1 MAARRRSSPD
11 AEQRNPGRLVGSRAP
26 TLRHRER
33 IRAIADPRSQVI
45 AAISVNPG
53 LIWAGYG
60 GDPRSSILPNGLI
73 NMKIGTLL
81 TTAIVS
87 LSALVGG
94 LAVYVAVTKY
104 QTMEKAAVAQ
114 SRLEIVR
121 AVGDIPRYLN
131 SERGFAT
138 NIMFGAATVDPK
150 QRADLNEKMRKPT
163 DGARDKMNAIRKA
176 LPGPL
181 EDGEAVA
188 AGMDG
193 LNAKFAALREA
204 MDKAIDGPAE
214 TRKDAAK
221 KIIADN
227 AVFNAAV
234 TTLLDTQVRKM
245 ALLDGDAYRQAVYAN
260 IAWNL
265 RDVGGYNA
273 SLHKNLVGAKRAATD
288 AEKMDLGRAQGRA
301 DQILMSLQ
309 ELRGNPA
316 TPANVAAAL
325 EKMNEAYVGRFGL
338 ELKLVK
344 DGATSGKYEH
354 DVDTFYAE
362 SQLGLNS
369 VIGVRDA
376 FYDNAEQVLGAAYS
390 SARLSFL
397 IALAVLAAAAI
408 ASVGLVMMVRRR
420 VCKPIVDLTGRM
432 SHLATGDV
440 SGEIPGADRDDE
452 IGAMAAAVRV
462 FKDNMIEADRL
473 AAEKEAENDIKVR
486 RAQKLDELT
495 RAFEAKVTELVG
507 GLSAASAVMEDTAQS
522 MSATSSATNRQAA
535 VVAAA
540 SEQTST
546 NVQTVASATE
556 ELTSSISEI
565 GRQVAQST
573 TVAARAVDNA
583 RRTGDTA
590 RSLAEGAQKI
600 GDVVTLIQSIAAQT
614 NLLALNA
621 TIEAARAGEAGRGF
635 AVVASEVKSLAGQTA
650 KATTEISEQIAAI
663 QAASDETV
671 TAIKNVVDVITEID
685 QIGTAI
691 AAAIEEQ
698 GSATKEIS
706 RSVQEAAR
714 GTQEVNSNISG
725 VQKAADDNG
734 AAANQVLGA
743 AEQLSSQS
751 RDLAGQVNRFLAEVR
766 AA

>member
-1 MAARRRSSPD
+1 
-11 AEQRNPGRLVGSRAP
+11 
-26 TLRHRER
+26 
-33 IRAIADPRSQVI
+33 
-45 AAISVNPG
+45 
-53 LIWAGYG
+53 
-60 GDPRSSILPNGLI
+60 
-73 NMKIGTLL
+73 MKIGTLL
-81 TTAIVS
+81 TAAIVS
-87 LSALVGG
+87 LSAVGG
-94 LAVYVAVTKY
+94 ALAVYVAGTKY
-104 QTMEKAAVAQ
+104 QTMEKVSVAQ
-114 SRLEIVR
+114 GRLEIVR

-138 NIMFGAATVDPK
+138 NIMFGPATVDPK
-150 QRADLNEKMRKPT
+150 ARAELVEKYRKDT
-163 DGARDKMNAIRKA
+163 DGARDKMNAIRKTLSGA
-176 LPGPL
+176 I
-181 EDGEAVA
+181 EDGDAVG
-188 AGMDG
+188 AGMDA
-193 LNAKFAALREA
+193 LNVKFAGLREA
-204 MDKAIDGPAE
+204 MDKAIDGPADV
-214 TRKDAAK
+214 RKDAAR

-227 AVFNAAV
+227 AVFNGAV
-234 TTLLDTQVRKM
+234 TKLLDGQVRKI
-245 ALLDGDAYRQAVYAN
+245 AVLDGDAYRQAVYAN
-260 IAWNL
+260 TAWSL
-265 RDVGGYNA
+265 RDVGGFNA
-273 SLHKNLVGAKRAATD
+273 SIHKNLVGANRLATD
-288 AEKMDLGRAQGRA
+288 AEKMGLSRAQGRA

-325 EKMNEAYVGRFGL
+325 ERMNEAYVERFGK
-338 ELKLVK
+338 ELKMVE

-362 SQLGLNS
+362 SQRGLS
-369 VIGVRDA
+369 AVIGVRDA
-376 FYDNAEQVLGAAYS
+376 FYDNAEQVLASAYS
-390 SARLSFL
+390 SARFSFL
-397 IALAVLAAAAI
+397 IALAGLVAVAV

-420 VCKPIVDLTGRM
+420 VCKPIVDLTATM
-432 SHLATGDV
+432 SQLAGGDV
-440 SGEIPGADRDDE
+440 PGEIPGADRTDE

-462 FKDNMIEADRL
+462 FKDNKIEADRL
-473 AAEKEAENDIKVR
+473 GAEKEAENEVKMR
-486 RAQKLDELT
+486 RARVLDELT
-495 RAFEAKVTELVG
+495 SAFEAKVSEMVG
-507 GLSAASAVMEDTAQS
+507 GLSSASAAMEDTAQS
-522 MSATSSATNRQAA
+522 MSSTASATNRQAG

-540 SEQTST
+540 SEQTSA

-573 TVAARAVDNA
+573 DIAARAVESA
-583 RRTGDTA
+583 RRSGDTA

-663 QAASDETV
+663 QTASDETV
-671 TAIKNVVDVITEID
+671 TAIRNVVDVIAEMD
-685 QIGTAI
+685 QIGVAI
-691 AAAIEEQ
+691 ASAIEQQ

-706 RSVQEAAR
+706 RNVQEAAR
-714 GTQEVNSNISG
+714 GTQEVTSNISG
-725 VQKAADDNG
+725 VQRAADGTG

-751 RDLAGQVNRFLAEVR
+751 RDLAGQVNRFLSEVR

>member
-1 MAARRRSSPD
+1 MEA
-11 AEQRNPGRLVGSRAP
+11 LAP
-26 TLRHRER
+26 
-33 IRAIADPRSQVI
+33 IPPA
-45 AAISVNPG
+45 
-53 LIWAGYG
+53 
-60 GDPRSSILPNGLI
+60 NGPHP
-73 NMKIGTLL
+73 MKIGTLL
-81 TTAIVS
+81 TAAIVS
-87 LSALVGG
+87 LSAVGGG

-104 QTMEKAAVAQ
+104 QTMDKVSVAQ
-114 SRLEIVR
+114 SRLEVVR
-121 AVGDIPRYLN
+121 AVGDIPRYMN
-131 SERGFAT
+131 PERGFAT
-138 NIMFGAATVDPK
+138 NILYGPATVDPNMMTSLAK
-150 QRADLNEKMRKPT
+150 YRKDT
-163 DGARDKMNAIRKA
+163 DGALAKMNAVRKA
-176 LPGPL
+176 LPSSL
-181 EDGEAVA
+181 DDAAAVGGGIDA
-188 AGMDG
+188 
-193 LNAKFAALREA
+193 LNVKFAALREA
-204 MDKAIDGPAE
+204 IDKAIAGPADA
-214 TRKDAAK
+214 RKDAAK
-221 KIIADN
+221 KIVADN
-227 AVFNAAV
+227 AVFNAAI
-234 TTLLDTQVRKM
+234 TALLDEQVRRM
-245 ALLDGDAYRQAVYAN
+245 ALLDGDAYRQATYAN
-260 IAWNL
+260 IAWAL

-273 SLHKNLVGAKRAATD
+273 SLHKNLVGAKRVATEP
-288 AEKMDLGRAQGRA
+288 EKMDLSRAQGRA

-325 EKMNEAYVGRFGL
+325 GKMNEDFVERFGK
-338 ELKLVK
+338 ELKLIK
-344 DGATSGKYEH
+344 DGAISGKYEH
-354 DVDTFYAE
+354 DVDTYFVE
-362 SQLGLNS
+362 SQKGLAA
-369 VIGVRDA
+369 VIAVREA
-376 FYDNAEQVLGAAYS
+376 FYDNAELILGNAGS
-390 SARLSFL
+390 SARLSFI
-397 IALAVLAAAAI
+397 IAL
-408 ASVGLVMMVRRR
+408 VGLFAVIAASASMILMVRRR
-420 VCKPIVDLTGRM
+420 VCKPIVELTATMTR
-432 SHLATGDV
+432 LASGNV
-440 SGEIPGADRDDE
+440 SDEISGTERGDE

-462 FKDNMIEADRL
+462 FKDNMIEAERL
-473 AAEKEAENDIKVR
+473 STEKAAENDVKMR
-486 RAQKLDELT
+486 RVQVLDELT
-495 RAFEAKVTELVG
+495 RAFEAKVSELVG
-507 GLSAASAVMEDTAQS
+507 GLSAASSVMEDTARS
-522 MSATSSATNRQAA
+522 MSSTAAATNRQAG

-573 TVAARAVDNA
+573 EIAARAVDNA

-671 TAIKNVVDVITEID
+671 TAIQNVANVIAEID
-685 QIGTAI
+685 QIGIAI
-691 AAAIEEQ
+691 ASAIEEQ

-725 VQKAADDNG
+725 VQRAADDTG
-734 AAANQVLGA
+734 SAANKVLGA

-751 RDLAGQVNRFLAEVR
+751 KDLAGQVNRFLSEVR